1 MNGERVPETWEE
13 RIGAFW
19 RDAEGHDA
27 ARLWTRLEAILVER
41 VSSDPDAL
49 FERASLHDYLGEEER
64 AVPLY
69 RAALAGGLA
78 GSARTEARIQLAS
91 SLRNVGE
98 PSAALSVLRDV
109 ETDDPLADAA
119 AAFRSLALYDDGKPA
134 EALRVALRALAPHLP
149 AYTRAVEAYAGE
161 LRQAERIRSIVV
173 GLLVHDGH
181 VLAEEYPPTAHH
193 SGFLRMPGGGIEI
206 GERAAEAIRREFFEE
221 LGVTLDG
228 ATLRAVTENIFD
240 AHGRRGHE
248 IVHVFEVASRALERL
263 PIGERLPVQDSDT
276 FVAWHSVADLQRGSQ
291 PVYPDGVL
299 DLLT

>member
-1 MNGERVPETWEE
+1 MSDTWEG

-19 RDAEGHDA
+19 RDAEGQDA

-41 VSSDPDAL
+41 AATDPDAL
-49 FERASLHDYLGEEER
+49 FERASLHDYLGEEDR
-64 AVPLY
+64 AIPLY
-69 RAALAGGLA
+69 REALGGGLA
-78 GSARTEARIQLAS
+78 GGARTEARIQLAS

-98 PSAALSVLRDV
+98 PSAALSVLRDIGA
-109 ETDDPLADAA
+109 DDPLADAA

-134 EALRVALRALAPHLP
+134 EALRLALRALAPHLP

-161 LRQAERIRSIVV
+161 LRQAERVRSIVV

-193 SGFLRMPGGGIEI
+193 AGFLRMPGGGIEI
-206 GERAAEAIRREFFEE
+206 GERAAEAIRREFAEE
-221 LGVTLDG
+221 LGATLDS

-248 IVHVFEVASRALERL
+248 IVHVFEVASRDLERL
-263 PIGERLPVQDSDT
+263 PIGDRLPVQDSDT
-276 FVAWHSVADLQRGSQ
+276 FVAWHSVADLRRGNQ

-299 DLLT
+299 DFLP